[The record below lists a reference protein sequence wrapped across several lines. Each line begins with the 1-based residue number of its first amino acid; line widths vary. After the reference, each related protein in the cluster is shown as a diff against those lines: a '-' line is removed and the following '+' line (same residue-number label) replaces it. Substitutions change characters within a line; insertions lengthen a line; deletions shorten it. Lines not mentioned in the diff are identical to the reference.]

1 MEQLSGM
8 DASFVYL
15 ETPTTPMHIGSVG
28 IYDPSTAPGG
38 FVRFKD
44 ILAHID
50 SRLDKARSFRQKLVR
65 VPFDLD
71 HPYWV
76 DDADFDLEYHV
87 RHVAL
92 PKPGDWRQLC
102 IQVARLH
109 ARGMDMNKP
118 LWEFNIVE
126 GLDNIPGLPPGCFA
140 LVAKVHHAAIDGMS
154 GVELSAAVHD
164 IEPKPVERAAKS
176 NWKGESAP
184 AISEMLMRT
193 WMNSI
198 TQPVRF
204 AKTLAQTVPGAAR
217 LIREVGGGDVSL
229 KGAKMA
235 PQTLLNGKVSAHRVW
250 DSALFQL
257 ADIRAVKDRIEG
269 ATVNDVVLTVIGGG
283 LRKYL
288 QARDNLPKASLT
300 AMAPIS
306 VRAEGEKEALGNLVS
321 AMLVQ
326 LGTHIDDPMERLAFV
341 RKESVNSKAMTN
353 AVGARTLTDYSQFI
367 PSGLAG
373 LAARLYSGLGAA
385 NLHSPVFNCV
395 ATNVPGPRVP
405 LYFAGA
411 KMVRMMGTGPVFDGM
426 GLINAIYSYGPEI
439 AISFT
444 SDRAMMPDPANYAQA
459 LRDSFDELLN
469 AKPRA
474 TVKAKAEAT
483 PKAKAA
489 PKAKAVPEPKA
500 ASKKIVAKALAKTA
514 AAKTA
519 GTKPTIA
526 AKTAKPKAAP
536 KSAPKKPRS
545 NK

>member
-1 MEQLSGM
+1 MQQLSGQ

-15 ETPTTPMHIGSVG
+15 DTPTTPMHIGSVG

-44 ILAHID
+44 ILAHIE

-71 HPYWV
+71 HPYWI
-76 DDADFDLEYHV
+76 DDPNFDLEYHV
-87 RHVAL
+87 RHIAL

-109 ARGMDMNKP
+109 ARGMDLSKP

-126 GLDNIPGLPPGCFA
+126 GLDNIEGLPPGCFA

-164 IEPKPVERAAKS
+164 IEPKPVERNAKS
-176 NWKGESAP
+176 NWKGEDEP
-184 AISEMLMRT
+184 AVTEMLMRT

-217 LIREVGGGDVSL
+217 LIREVAGGDVSL

-235 PQTLLNGKVSAHRVW
+235 PQTLLNGKVGPHRVW
-250 DSALFQL
+250 DGAVFQL
-257 ADIRAVKDRIEG
+257 SDIRAIKDRIEG
-269 ATVNDVVLTVIGGG
+269 ATVNDVILTIIGGA

-288 QARDNLPKASLT
+288 LSRKNLPKDSLT

-326 LGTHIDDPMERLAFV
+326 LGTDIDDPMERLRFV
-341 RKESVNSKAMTN
+341 RDTTVNSKAMTN

-373 LAARLYSGLGAA
+373 LAARLYTRLGAA
-385 NLHSPVFNCV
+385 NIHSPVFNVV

-411 KMVRMMGTGPVFDGM
+411 KMVRMMGTGPIFDGM
-426 GLINAIYSYGPEI
+426 GMINAIYSYGPEI
-439 AISFT
+439 AIAFT
-444 SDRAMMPDPANYAQA
+444 SDRDMVPDPANYAQA
-459 LRDSFDELLN
+459 LRDSFEELLN
-469 AKPRA
+469 AKPNSAEAKGETKARA
-474 TVKAKAEAT
+474 ADPAAKSKSVTITAVKKAKAK
-483 PKAKAA
+483 PK
-489 PKAKAVPEPKA
+489 
-500 ASKKIVAKALAKTA
+500 VAKAPAKKA
-514 AAKTA
+514 A
-519 GTKPTIA
+519 TK
-526 AKTAKPKAAP
+526 KPKARGISSEVEP
-536 KSAPKKPRS
+536 LHGSEIPEKE
-545 NK
+545 

>member
-28 IYDPSTAPGG
+28 IYDPSSAPGG

-76 DDADFDLEYHV
+76 DDANFDLEYHV

-140 LVAKVHHAAIDGMS
+140 LVAKVHHSAIDGMS

-164 IEPKPVERAAKS
+164 IEPKPVEHATKS
-176 NWKGESAP
+176 NWKGENAP
-184 AISEMLMRT
+184 AISEMLLRT

-257 ADIRAVKDRIEG
+257 GDIREVKNRIEG
-269 ATVNDVVLTVIGGG
+269 ATVNDVVLTIIGGG

-288 QARDNLPKASLT
+288 QSRDNLPKASLT

-341 RKESVNSKAMTN
+341 RKEALNSKAMTN

-469 AKPRA
+469 AKPKA
-474 TVKAKAEAT
+474 AVKAKAEAA
-483 PKAKAA
+483 PKVKAA
-489 PKAKAVPEPKA
+489 PKAKAAPA
-500 ASKKIVAKALAKTA
+500 KKVVAKAAVKKVAMKAQKLTA
-514 AAKTA
+514 
-519 GTKPTIA
+519 
-526 AKTAKPKAAP
+526 KAAP
-536 KSAPKKPRS
+536 KAAKPKSEAKVPLKKASAKKVAV
-545 NK
+545 KK